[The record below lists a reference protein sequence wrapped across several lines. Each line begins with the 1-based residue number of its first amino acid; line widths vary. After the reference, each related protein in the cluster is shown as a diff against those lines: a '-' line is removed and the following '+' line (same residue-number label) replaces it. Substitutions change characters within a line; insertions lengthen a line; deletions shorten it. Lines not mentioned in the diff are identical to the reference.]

1 MHVVRLSRRT
11 CLSLVVSGS
20 VGLLAACGGAAAV
33 TTSVTTS
40 VSTAAPSSA
49 ASSAVPAS
57 SAAITSAGTRSAAP
71 TTAATVATSSS
82 VASTSAASAA
92 APTAKGLTLDFWN
105 PAQSN
110 DQPEF
115 SIMQDLEAKFNQQEP
130 TFQVKNS
137 PIDTANNYE
146 KYTAAIAGGAPP
158 DLILTY
164 DWDPVPGWAYQGAL
178 LSLDPY
184 MAQMKINKGDY
195 FPIVWSMLNLHGHF
209 WGFLQEF
216 DSNTLPINRSLFQKY
231 GLDPTKPPKTIAE
244 FDDLN
249 VTLTQFDSS
258 GAITQLGMVPYGPQG
273 GYNTPWLAVFG
284 GKFYDTLQGQFTI
297 YRPENIAALDY
308 LAGWRKKVGLT
319 ALNDF
324 SKKNKSSTN
333 SYANTFTLEKQAMMV
348 MQSWQPIPFQK
359 LFPRLAWANALLP
372 VQPPVFYGTSTAD
385 AANVFVVPKGVAH
398 PQQSVTLA
406 KWMGGPEAT
415 MEWCVQTGGIPP
427 ITAVA
432 LGQDFAKQAPFMKAW
447 LDIVALSKDQ
457 NHLVGAITH
466 PAFQEFN
473 KLQGPIWD
481 DTLNGK
487 ISADAGL
494 KQLEQVMQP
503 VLAKYP
509 GW

>member
-1 MHVVRLSRRT
+1 
-11 CLSLVVSGS
+11 
-20 VGLLAACGGAAAV
+20 
-33 TTSVTTS
+33 
-40 VSTAAPSSA
+40 
-49 ASSAVPAS
+49 
-57 SAAITSAGTRSAAP
+57 
-71 TTAATVATSSS
+71 

-92 APTAKGLTLDFWN
+92 AAIAKGPTLDFWN
-105 PAQSN
+105 PAQTN

-115 SIMQDLEAKFNQQEP
+115 SIIQDLEAKFNKQQP
-130 TFQVKNS
+130 DFQVKNS

-195 FPIVWSMLNLHGHF
+195 FPVVWSMLNLHGHF

-216 DSNTLPINRSLFQKY
+216 DSCTLAINRSLFQQY

-249 VTLTQFDSS
+249 AKLNQFDSS

-284 GKFYDTLQGQFTI
+284 GMFYDTLQGRFTI
-297 YRPENIAALDY
+297 YRPENVAALDY
-308 LAGWRKKVGLT
+308 LAGWRKKVGQA

-324 SKKNKSSTN
+324 AKKNKSSTS
-333 SYANTFTLEKQAMMV
+333 SYANPFTLEKQAMMV
-348 MQSWQPIPFQK
+348 MQSWQPLPFQK
-359 LFPRLAWANALLP
+359 LFPHLDWANALLP

-385 AANVFVVPKGVAH
+385 AANVFVVPKGGAH
-398 PQQSVTLA
+398 PEQSATLA

-415 MEWCVQTGGIPP
+415 MEWCAQTGGIPP

-432 LGQDFAKQAPFMKAW
+432 LGQDFAKQAPFMKGW
-447 LDIVALSKDQ
+447 LDTIALSKDQ

-481 DTLNGK
+481 DVLNGK
-487 ISADAGL
+487 VNADAGL
-494 KQLEQVMQP
+494 KQLEQLMQP
-503 VLAKYP
+503 VLAKYQ